1 MTRFQVETDDL
12 DYAVSALAS
21 MSALCAEVLSAV
33 DSLAASA
40 SAEWSGEANAQF
52 LALKAEWSDG
62 ARQMSEGLRVIH
74 EAATT
79 SHANYLA
86 SVDAAARVW

>member
-1 MTRFQVETDDL
+1 MTRFKVETDDL

-21 MSALCAEVLSAV
+21 MSALCDEVLSAV
-33 DSLAASA
+33 DGLAASA
-40 SAEWSGEANAQF
+40 SADWSGEANAQF
-52 LALKAEWSDG
+52 LALKAEWAEG
-62 ARQMSEGLRVIH
+62 ARQMTEGLRLIH
-74 EAATT
+74 AAAST